1 MLKYSKFFFI
11 LQRCF
16 TQYLLKSRN
25 EMLLAAVAKVIGN
38 RCPIWLV
45 ALADLFGRR
54 QKFVTLEQPFE
65 PNADVVPK
73 KLLEPAFASAKRFGH
88 GGNCLEAFIGFDG
101 CNDLVDEFDSGI
113 RLGMFRSNQLE
124 ELMNG

>member
-16 TQYLLKSRN
+16 TQYLLKIRN
-25 EMLLAAVAKVIGN
+25 KMLLAAVAKVIGN

-45 ALADLFGRR
+45 ARADLLGRR
-54 QKFVTLEQPFE
+54 QKLVTLDQPFE

-73 KLLEPAFASAKRFGH
+73 ELL
-88 GGNCLEAFIGFDG
+88 
-101 CNDLVDEFDSGI
+101 
-113 RLGMFRSNQLE
+113 
-124 ELMNG
+124 